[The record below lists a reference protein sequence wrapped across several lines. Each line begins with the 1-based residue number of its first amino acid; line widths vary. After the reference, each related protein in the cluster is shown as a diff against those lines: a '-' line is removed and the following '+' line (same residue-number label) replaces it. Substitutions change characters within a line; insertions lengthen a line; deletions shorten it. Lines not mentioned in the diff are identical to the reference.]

1 MSNKAINTAIYK
13 SDNPIVP
20 GRKFC
25 AFLVKGQEQL
35 PMVFWAT
42 TESEADSKARD
53 WWQTETAK
61 AAAKIERG
69 EKLAQSRGKTK

>member
-1 MSNKAINTAIYK
+1 MTIGTVIYK
-13 SDNPIVP
+13 SDSPIVP

-25 AFLVKGQEQL
+25 AFLVKGEEQL

-61 AAAKIERG
+61 AAAKVEHVK
-69 EKLAQSRGKTK
+69 KLGKSRKKAK

>member
-1 MSNKAINTAIYK
+1 MTISTVIYK
-13 SDNPIVP
+13 SDSPIVP

-25 AFLVKGQEQL
+25 AFLVKDEEQL

-61 AAAKIERG
+61 AAAKVEHG
-69 EKLAQSRGKTK
+69 KKLGKSRRKAK